1 MGCWVGVVG
10 VVGGTSL
17 IVEVELN
24 ALSRAVML
32 EEVEEVEEA
41 DGERP

>member
-10 VVGGTSL
+10 VVGTSL
-17 IVEVELN
+17 MVEVDPP
-24 ALSRAVML
+24 SRAVML
-32 EEVEEVEEA
+32 DEVDDVEDA

>member
-1 MGCWVGVVG
+1 M
-10 VVGGTSL
+10 
-17 IVEVELN
+17 VEVELN